1 MPEVITT
8 IFQAIS
14 AIFQFLVQRP
24 LIMLML
30 MSAPFLLASRTR
42 SVYPTRLMLGIF
54 SGLAA
59 SSLLIAFGPTLI
71 RYFFGYNAPV
81 FTTILIGLVLSLDVL
96 FLLIVIVDFFSV
108 VSSNRLSASRNM
120 LRIASLGK
128 PHDIEIELIN
138 KSASRV
144 KVSVKDDLPDCFEAK
159 PAKFDTVIEPLSRAI
174 FDYRINSDTRGKY
187 SMDCV
192 YTQVESFLG
201 LWKGLY
207 KLPVESMVYVY
218 PDMRQIAEYDLLAR
232 TNRLSLVGVRRTR
245 KIGQDNEFERLRD
258 YTTDDNYKNIDWR
271 STARRRKLTVKDF
284 QTSQSQRII
293 FMLDCGRLMTGMS
306 GRFDMLDHA
315 LNAILM
321 LSYVALK
328 QGDAVGLICFSDKVH
343 SFTPPRT
350 GLRHINHLL
359 NATFNQKASY
369 VESRFDDA
377 YFYLQRN
384 CPKRS
389 LVVLVSNVLDEV
401 NANQVLQFTSQ
412 LTGRHLP
419 LCVFAR
425 DHDLYRMVD
434 EYSDRPE
441 ASDKALYEAAASASI
456 LSWRKQVITDLQH
469 KGVLAIESFPE
480 DMTAQLVNQYLEI
493 KARHLL

>member
-1 MPEVITT
+1 MLEVANSIL
-8 IFQAIS
+8 
-14 AIFQFLVQRP
+14 QFWVQRP
-24 LIMLML
+24 LILLLFM
-30 MSAPFLLASRTR
+30 AIPFLIAVRWKQ
-42 SVYPTRLMLGIF
+42 VYPTPLMLFAFTI
-54 SGLAA
+54 LAT
-59 SSLLIAFGPTLI
+59 SSVFVAFFPVLLWVVLIADAIF
-71 RYFFGYNAPV
+71 
-81 FTTILIGLVLSLDVL
+81 ILIA
-96 FLLIVIVDFFSV
+96 LIDFFTV
-108 VSSNRLSASRNM
+108 VGANKLTASRKT
-120 LRIASLGK
+120 LKIASLGK
-128 PHDIEIELIN
+128 PHDVEIELIN
-138 KSASRV
+138 RSRKSIGV
-144 KVSVKDDLPDCFEAK
+144 TVKDDLPDCFTAT
-159 PAKFDTVIEPLSRAI
+159 PAKFDTVIEPRSRAI

-187 SMDCV
+187 QLSSIYV
-192 YTQVESFLG
+192 KVLSQLG
-201 LWKGLY
+201 LWNGLY
-207 KLPVESMVYVY
+207 QMPVESMVYVY

-271 STARRRKLTVKDF
+271 STAKRRKLTVKDY

-328 QGDAVGLICFSDKVH
+328 QGDAVGLICFSDRVH
-343 SFTPPRT
+343 SYTPPRT

-359 NATFNQKASY
+359 NATFDQKASY

-377 YFYLQRN
+377 FFYLQRN

-401 NANQVLQFTSQ
+401 NAHQILQFSSQ

-425 DHDLYRMVD
+425 DHDLYQMID
-434 EYSDRPE
+434 DYSDQPDT
-441 ASDKALYEAAASASI
+441 ASDRTLYEAAASASI

-469 KGVLAIESFPE
+469 QGVLAIESFPE

>member
-1 MPEVITT
+1 MIEV
-8 IFQAIS
+8 ANS
-14 AIFQFLVQRP
+14 IFQFLAQRP
-24 LIMLML
+24 LIMLLL
-30 MSAPFLLASRTR
+30 MALPLLLAVRTR
-42 SVYPTRLMLGIF
+42 QIYPTRLMLGIF
-54 SGLAA
+54 SLLAA
-59 SSLLIAFGPTLI
+59 SSILIAF
-71 RYFFGYNAPV
+71 APV
-81 FTTILIGLVLSLDVL
+81 LIPVVLIIDAI
-96 FLLIVIVDFFSV
+96 FLLVVLVDFFTV
-108 VSSNRLSASRNM
+108 VPAKNLSASRNM
-120 LRIASLGK
+120 LKIVSLGK
-128 PHDIEIELIN
+128 PHDVEIELIN
-138 KSASRV
+138 KSRK
-144 KVSVKDDLPDCFEAK
+144 KVSVTVKDDLPDCFTAT
-159 PAKFDTVIEPLSRAI
+159 PAKFDTAIEPRSRAI
-174 FDYRINSDTRGKY
+174 FDYRLNSDTRGKY
-187 SMDCV
+187 SMKTIFV
-192 YTQVESFLG
+192 RAKSRWA
-201 LWKGLY
+201 LWNALY
-207 KLPVESMVYVY
+207 QLPVESPVYVY

-258 YTTDDNYKNIDWR
+258 YTSDDNYKNIDWR
-271 STARRRKLTVKDF
+271 STAKRRKLTVKDF

-359 NATFNQKASY
+359 NATFDQKANY

-401 NANQVLQFTSQ
+401 NANQILQFNSQ

-425 DHDLYRMVD
+425 DHDLYQMVD
-434 EYSDRPE
+434 DYSDHPGE
-441 ASDKALYEAAASASI
+441 TGDKTLYEAAASASI

-469 KGVLAIESFPE
+469 QGVLAVESFPE

>member
-1 MPEVITT
+1 MIEV
-8 IFQAIS
+8 AYS
-14 AIFQFLVQRP
+14 IFQFLVQRP
-24 LIMLML
+24 LIMLLL
-30 MSAPFLLASRTR
+30 MSLPFVFAVRIGRIYPTHRMLGLFSLLAALSILIAVAPKMIPAVLVLDAIFLLVVFVDLFSVTGANRLTASRK
-42 SVYPTRLMLGIF
+42 
-54 SGLAA
+54 
-59 SSLLIAFGPTLI
+59 
-71 RYFFGYNAPV
+71 
-81 FTTILIGLVLSLDVL
+81 
-96 FLLIVIVDFFSV
+96 
-108 VSSNRLSASRNM
+108 M

-128 PHDIEIELIN
+128 PHEVEIELIN
-138 KSASRV
+138 KSAKKMSV
-144 KVSVKDDLPDCFEAK
+144 TVKDDLPDCFKAT
-159 PAKFDTVIEPLSRAI
+159 PASFDTVIEPRSRAI
-174 FDYRINSDTRGKY
+174 FDYKINSDTRGKY
-187 SMDCV
+187 SMNFIFV
-192 YTQVESFLG
+192 KVLSRLK
-201 LWKGLY
+201 LWNALY
-207 KLPVESMVYVY
+207 QMPVESLVYVY

-328 QGDAVGLICFSDKVH
+328 QGDAVGLLCFSDKIH

-359 NATFNQKASY
+359 NATFDQKASY

-377 YFYLQRN
+377 FFYLQRN

-401 NANQVLQFTSQ
+401 NANQILQFSAQ

-434 EYSDRPE
+434 DYSEQPGD
-441 ASDKALYEAAASASI
+441 ASDKKLYEAAASASI

-469 KGVLAIESFPE
+469 QGVLAIESFPE

>member
-1 MPEVITT
+1 MLEVANSIL
-8 IFQAIS
+8 
-14 AIFQFLVQRP
+14 QFWVQRP
-24 LIMLML
+24 LILLLFM
-30 MSAPFLLASRTR
+30 AIPFLIAVRWKQ
-42 SVYPTRLMLGIF
+42 VYPTPLMLFAFTI
-54 SGLAA
+54 LAT
-59 SSLLIAFGPTLI
+59 SSVFVAFFPVLLWVVLIADAIF
-71 RYFFGYNAPV
+71 
-81 FTTILIGLVLSLDVL
+81 ILIA
-96 FLLIVIVDFFSV
+96 LIDFFTV
-108 VSSNRLSASRNM
+108 VGANKLTASRKT
-120 LRIASLGK
+120 LKIASLGK
-128 PHDIEIELIN
+128 PHDVEIELIN
-138 KSASRV
+138 RSRKSIGV
-144 KVSVKDDLPDCFEAK
+144 TVKDDLPDCFTAT
-159 PAKFDTVIEPLSRAI
+159 PAKFDTVIEPRSRAI

-187 SMDCV
+187 QLSSIYV
-192 YTQVESFLG
+192 KVLSQLG
-201 LWKGLY
+201 LWNGLHQM
-207 KLPVESMVYVY
+207 PVESMVYVY

-271 STARRRKLTVKDF
+271 STAKRRKLTVKDY

-328 QGDAVGLICFSDKVH
+328 QGDAVGLICFSDRVH
-343 SFTPPRT
+343 SYTPPRT

-359 NATFNQKASY
+359 NATFDQKASY

-377 YFYLQRN
+377 FFYLQRN

-401 NANQVLQFTSQ
+401 NAHQILQFSSQ

-425 DHDLYRMVD
+425 DHDLYQMID
-434 EYSDRPE
+434 DYSDQPDT
-441 ASDKALYEAAASASI
+441 ASDRTLYEAAASASI

-469 KGVLAIESFPE
+469 QGVLAIESFPE

>member
-1 MPEVITT
+1 MPEFANSI
-8 IFQAIS
+8 I
-14 AIFQFLVQRP
+14 QFLVQRP
-24 LIMLML
+24 LILLALM
-30 MSAPFLLASRTR
+30 AIPFLIAVRWKK
-42 SVYPTRLMLGIF
+42 VYPTRTMLAAFSVLAVSSVVIAFVPSILIPILIADGIF
-54 SGLAA
+54 
-59 SSLLIAFGPTLI
+59 LLIALI
-71 RYFFGYNAPV
+71 
-81 FTTILIGLVLSLDVL
+81 
-96 FLLIVIVDFFSV
+96 DFFSV
-108 VSSNRLSASRNM
+108 VGTSKLTASRNT
-120 LRIASLGK
+120 LKIASLGK
-128 PHDIEIELIN
+128 PHDVEIELIN
-138 KSASRV
+138 RSRKQISV
-144 KVSVKDDLPDCFEAK
+144 AVKDDLPGCFTAT
-159 PAKFDTVIEPLSRAI
+159 PANFETAIEPQSRAI

-187 SMDCV
+187 SLNSIYV
-192 YTQVESFLG
+192 KVISKWS
-201 LWKGLY
+201 LWNGLY
-207 KLPVESMVYVY
+207 QLPVESMVYVY

-271 STARRRKLTVKDF
+271 STAKRRKLTVKDF

-328 QGDAVGLICFSDKVH
+328 QGDAVGLICFSDKVL

-359 NATFNQKASY
+359 NATFDQKASY

-377 YFYLQRN
+377 FFYLQKN

-401 NANQVLQFTSQ
+401 NAHQVMQFSSQ

-434 EYSDRPE
+434 EYG
-441 ASDKALYEAAASASI
+441 DKGGEVSEQALYEAAASASI

-480 DMTAQLVNQYLEI
+480 EMTAQLVNQYLEI

>member
-1 MPEVITT
+1 MLEIITSIMEAINS
-8 IFQAIS
+8 IFL
-14 AIFQFLVQRP
+14 FLVQRP
-24 LIMLML
+24 LIMLL
-30 MSAPFLLASRTR
+30 MMALPFLLAVRTR
-42 SVYPTRLMLGIF
+42 QIYPTRLMLGLF
-54 SGLAA
+54 TALAV
-59 SSLLIAFGPTLI
+59 SSVLIAFFPILL
-71 RYFFGYNAPV
+71 YF
-81 FTTILIGLVLSLDVL
+81 VL
-96 FLLIVIVDFFSV
+96 FLDAVFLLAAFIDFFSV
-108 VSSNRLSASRNM
+108 VRARNLSASRKT
-120 LRIASLGK
+120 LKIASLGK
-128 PHDIEIELIN
+128 PHDMEIELIN
-138 KSASRV
+138 RSRKWV
-144 KVSVKDDLPDCFEAK
+144 YVTVKDDLPGCFKAT
-159 PAKFDTVIEPLSRAI
+159 PAKFDTVIEPQSRAI

-187 SMDCV
+187 SLKYIFV
-192 YTQVESFLG
+192 RVLSNFQ
-201 LWKGLY
+201 LWNALY
-207 KLPVESMVYVY
+207 QLPVESMIYVY

-258 YTTDDNYKNIDWR
+258 YTNDDNYKNIDWR
-271 STARRRKLTVKDF
+271 STAKRRKLTVKDF
-284 QTSQSQRII
+284 QTSQSQRIV

-328 QGDAVGLICFSDKVH
+328 QGDAVGLICFSDQVH

-359 NATFNQKASY
+359 NATFDQKASY

-401 NANQVLQFTSQ
+401 NANQILQFNSQ

-425 DHDLYRMVD
+425 DHDLYQMVD
-434 EYSDRPE
+434 DYSDQPE
-441 ASDKALYEAAASASI
+441 SATDKELYEAAASASI

-469 KGVLAIESFPE
+469 QGVLAIESFPE

>member
-1 MPEVITT
+1 MIETLSN
-8 IFQAIS
+8 FANY
-14 AIFQFLVQRP
+14 FVQRP
-24 LIMLML
+24 LLL
-30 MSAPFLLASRTR
+30 LLAMALPLLLAVRWKK
-42 SVYPTRLMLGIF
+42 VYPSKLLLGIF
-54 SGLAA
+54 SLVAAA
-59 SSLLIAFGPTLI
+59 SVTMTFWPVLLFPILIADLI
-71 RYFFGYNAPV
+71 LLSIV
-81 FTTILIGLVLSLDVL
+81 LI
-96 FLLIVIVDFFSV
+96 DFFMVVGVKQLSV
-108 VSSNRLSASRNM
+108 NRNT

-128 PHDIEIELIN
+128 PHDVELELIN
-138 KSASRV
+138 RSKSRIHV
-144 KVSVKDDLPDCFEAK
+144 TVKDDLPNSFTATPPQFETWI
-159 PAKFDTVIEPLSRAI
+159 DGSSRAI
-174 FDYRINSDTRGKY
+174 FDYKISSESRGKY
-187 SMDCV
+187 SMKEV
-192 YTQVESFLG
+192 FVKVKSQLM
-201 LWKGLY
+201 LWNGLY
-207 KLPVESMVYVY
+207 QLPLESMIYVY
-218 PDMRQIAEYDLLAR
+218 PDMRQIAEFDLLAR

-258 YTTDDNYKNIDWR
+258 YTTDDSYKNIDWR

-284 QTSQSQRII
+284 QSSQSQRII

-306 GRFDMLDHA
+306 GRFNMLDHA

-328 QGDAVGLICFSDKVH
+328 QGDAVGLLCFSDKIH

-359 NATFNQKASY
+359 NATFDQKSNY

-377 YFYLQRN
+377 FFYLQKN

-401 NANQVLQFTSQ
+401 NANQILQFSSQ

-425 DHDLYRMVD
+425 DHDLFQMVD
-434 EYSDRPE
+434 RYADHPE
-441 ASDKALYEAAASASI
+441 TASQRTLFEAAASANI
-456 LSWRKQVITDLQH
+456 LSWRKQVINDLQH

>member
-1 MPEVITT
+1 MLEVVST
-8 IFQAIS
+8 
-14 AIFQFLVQRP
+14 IFQFLVQRP
-24 LIMLML
+24 LIMLLL
-30 MSAPFLLASRTR
+30 MAAPFLLAVRTR
-42 SVYPTRLMLGIF
+42 SVFPTRLMLGIF
-54 SGLAA
+54 SCLAG
-59 SSLLIAFGPTLI
+59 SSLLIAVGPGLI
-71 RYFFGYNAPV
+71 TYLLGFSSPLVAR
-81 FTTILIGLVLSLDVL
+81 ILIAVVVALDVL
-96 FLLIVIVDFFSV
+96 LLLVAFADFFTV
-108 VSSNRLSASRNM
+108 VSASKLSASRSM

-128 PHDIEIELIN
+128 PHDVEIELVN
-138 KSASRV
+138 KSTYRV
-144 KVSVKDDLPDCFEAK
+144 KVSVKDDLPGSFKAT
-159 PAKFDTVIEPLSRAI
+159 PANFDTVVEPLSRAV
-174 FDYRINSDTRGKY
+174 FDYRIVSDMRGKY

-192 YTQVESFLG
+192 YVEVRSFAG

-207 KLPVESMVYVY
+207 KLPAESMLYVY

-258 YTTDDNYKNIDWR
+258 YTADDNYKNIDWR
-271 STARRRKLTVKDF
+271 STAKRRKLTVKDF

-359 NATFNQKASY
+359 NATFDQKASY

-377 YFYLQRN
+377 FFYLQRN

-401 NANQVLQFTSQ
+401 NANQVLQFSSQ

-425 DHDLYRMVD
+425 DHDLYQMVD
-434 EYSDRPE
+434 KYSDQVDAGG
-441 ASDKALYEAAASASI
+441 ASDKTLYEAAASASI

-469 KGVLAIESFPE
+469 QGVLAIESFPE

>member
-1 MPEVITT
+1 MEVVNSILVVINTT
-8 IFQAIS
+8 
-14 AIFQFLVQRP
+14 FQFLVQRP
-24 LIMLML
+24 LIMLLL
-30 MSAPFLLASRTR
+30 MALPLLMAARIR
-42 SVYPTRLMLGIF
+42 QVYPTRLMLGVF
-54 SGLAA
+54 TVLAT
-59 SSLLIAFGPTLI
+59 SSVAIAFFPMALYFVLFFDAVFLLIAFI
-71 RYFFGYNAPV
+71 
-81 FTTILIGLVLSLDVL
+81 
-96 FLLIVIVDFFSV
+96 DFFTV
-108 VSSNRLSASRNM
+108 VGASKLSASRNT
-120 LRIASLGK
+120 LKIASLGK
-128 PHDIEIELIN
+128 PHDVEIELLN
-138 KSASRV
+138 RSRQSV
-144 KVSVKDDLPDCFEAK
+144 TVTVKDDLPDCFKAT
-159 PAKFDTVIEPLSRAI
+159 PASFDTVVEAQSRAI

-187 SMDCV
+187 SMKYV
-192 YTQVESFLG
+192 FVRALSQLK
-201 LWKGLY
+201 LWNALHQ
-207 KLPVESMVYVY
+207 LPVESMVYVY

-271 STARRRKLTVKDF
+271 STAKRRKLTVKDF

-350 GLRHINHLL
+350 SLRHINHLL
-359 NATFNQKASY
+359 NATFDQKANY

-401 NANQVLQFTSQ
+401 NANQILQFNSQ

-425 DHDLYRMVD
+425 DHDLYQMVD
-434 EYSDRPE
+434 EYSEQPESATDRE
-441 ASDKALYEAAASASI
+441 LYEAAASASI

-469 KGVLAIESFPE
+469 QGVLAIESFPE

>member
-1 MPEVITT
+1 MLEVIYT
-8 IFQAIS
+8 IMEVANT
-14 AIFQFLVQRP
+14 IFQFLVQRP
-24 LIMLML
+24 LIMLAL
-30 MSAPFLLASRTR
+30 MATPFLIAARAR
-42 SVYPTRLMLGIF
+42 SIFPTRFMLGVF
-54 SGLAA
+54 SCLAA
-59 SSLLIAFGPTLI
+59 LSLLIAFGPALI
-71 RYFFGYNAPV
+71 RYFFGLNAPV
-81 FTTILIGLVLSLDVL
+81 FTSILIGLVLALDAL
-96 FLLIVIVDFFSV
+96 FLLVASVDFFSV
-108 VSSNRLSASRNM
+108 AKANKLSASRSM

-128 PHDIEIELIN
+128 PHEVEIELVN
-138 KSASRV
+138 KSTRKV
-144 KVSVKDDLPDCFEAK
+144 KVSVKDDLHDAFKAT
-159 PAKFDTVIEPLSRAI
+159 PAKFDTTVEPRSRAI
-174 FDYRINSDTRGKY
+174 FDYRVVSDTRGKY
-187 SMDCV
+187 SMNYV
-192 YTQVESFLG
+192 FAKVLSFGG

-207 KLPVESMVYVY
+207 KLPVESMLYVY

-271 STARRRKLTVKDF
+271 STAKRRKLTVKDF

-328 QGDAVGLICFSDKVH
+328 QGDAVGLVCFSDKVH

-359 NATFNQKASY
+359 NATFDQKASY

-401 NANQVLQFTSQ
+401 NANQILQFTSQ

-425 DHDLYRMVD
+425 DHDLYQMVD
-434 EYSDRPE
+434 NYSDRPN

>member
-1 MPEVITT
+1 MLESVT
-8 IFQAIS
+8 AILQVAN

-24 LIMLML
+24 LIMLLL
-30 MSAPFLLASRTR
+30 MSLPLLIAVRLGKI
-42 SVYPTRLMLGIF
+42 YPTRLMLALF
-54 SGLAA
+54 TFLAA
-59 SSLLIAFGPTLI
+59 SSILIAIFP
-71 RYFFGYNAPV
+71 P
-81 FTTILIGLVLSLDVL
+81 
-96 FLLIVIVDFFSV
+96 LLIVVLILDAMFLFVAFIDLFLV
-108 VSSNRLSASRNM
+108 VGVKHFSASRKA
-120 LRIASLGK
+120 LKIASLGK

-138 KSASRV
+138 SSRSKV
-144 KVSVKDDLPDCFEAK
+144 KVTVKDDLPGCFKAT
-159 PAKFDTVIEPLSRAI
+159 PARFDTEIGPQSRAI
-174 FDYRINSDTRGKY
+174 FNYRINSDTRGKY
-187 SMDCV
+187 SMNFIFV
-192 YTQVESFLG
+192 RAMSSLR
-201 LWKGLY
+201 LWNAIY
-207 KLPVESMVYVY
+207 QLPVESMVYVY

-258 YTTDDNYKNIDWR
+258 YTSDDNYKNIDWR
-271 STARRRKLTVKDF
+271 STAKRRKLTVKDF

-359 NATFNQKASY
+359 NATFDQKASY

-401 NANQVLQFTSQ
+401 NANQILQFNSQ

-425 DHDLYRMVD
+425 DHDLYQMVD
-434 EYSDRPE
+434 DYSDKPDAATDSE
-441 ASDKALYEAAASASI
+441 LFEAAASASI

-469 KGVLAIESFPE
+469 QGVLAIESFPE

>member
-1 MPEVITT
+1 M
-8 IFQAIS
+8 A
-14 AIFQFLVQRP
+14 L
-24 LIMLML
+24 
-30 MSAPFLLASRTR
+30 PFLLAVRSRK
-42 SVYPTRLMLGIF
+42 VYPTKRMLGVF
-54 SGLAA
+54 SVFAA
-59 SSLLIAFGPTLI
+59 SSVLIAF
-71 RYFFGYNAPV
+71 APWLLPV
-81 FTTILIGLVLSLDVL
+81 VLAADGI
-96 FLLIVIVDFFSV
+96 FLLVALVDFFTV
-108 VSSNRLSASRNM
+108 VGSGKFVASRDM
-120 LRIASLGK
+120 VRIASLGK
-128 PHDIEIELIN
+128 PHDVEIELIN
-138 KSASRV
+138 KSSSRINV
-144 KVSVKDDLPDCFEAK
+144 TVKDDLHDCFKAK
-159 PAKFDTVIEPLSRAI
+159 PAKFDTTIEPLSRAI
-174 FDYRINSDTRGKY
+174 FDYQINSDTRGKF
-187 SMDCV
+187 SMNSV
-192 YTQVESFLG
+192 FVKVLSRLS
-201 LWKGLY
+201 LWNGMY
-207 KLPVESMVYVY
+207 QLPVESMLYVY

-328 QGDAVGLICFSDKVH
+328 QGDAVGLVCFSDKVH

-359 NATFNQKASY
+359 NATFDQKASY

-377 YFYLQRN
+377 FFYLQKN

-389 LVVLVSNVLDEV
+389 LVVLVTNVLDEV
-401 NANQVLQFTSQ
+401 NANQVLQFSAQ

-425 DHDLYRMVD
+425 DHDLYQMI
-434 EYSDRPE
+434 DRYADHPN
-441 ASDKALYEAAASASI
+441 SLDVGNRTLYEAAASASI
-456 LSWRKQVITDLQH
+456 LLWRKQVITDLQH
-469 KGVLAIESFPE
+469 QGVLAIESFPE
-480 DMTAQLVNQYLEI
+480 DMTAHLVNQYLEI

>member
-1 MPEVITT
+1 MNVDQI
-8 IFQAIS
+8 INFVGQS
-14 AIFQFLVQRP
+14 FQFLLQRP
-24 LIMLML
+24 LVMLFCMAL
-30 MSAPFLLASRTR
+30 PFLLAARVR
-42 SVYPTRLMLGIF
+42 RVFPTRVMLALF
-54 SGLAA
+54 TALASMSVLIAFAPIIAPVVLLLDFVFLLVVFGDFFTVIKA
-59 SSLLIAFGPTLI
+59 SSLE
-71 RYFFGYNAPV
+71 
-81 FTTILIGLVLSLDVL
+81 
-96 FLLIVIVDFFSV
+96 
-108 VSSNRLSASRNM
+108 ASRNV

-128 PHDIEIELIN
+128 PHEVEIELVN
-138 KSASRV
+138 NSKRRAFV
-144 KVSVKDDLPDCFEAK
+144 TVKDDLPECFTAD
-159 PAKFDTVIEPLSRAI
+159 PASFDTIIEPRSRTV

-187 SMDCV
+187 EMHSV
-192 YTQVESFLG
+192 FVRAISSLS
-201 LWKGLY
+201 LWKAHY
-207 KLPVESMVYVY
+207 SIPVESLVYVY

-232 TNRLSLVGVRRTR
+232 TNRLNLVGVRRTR

-271 STARRRKLTVKDF
+271 STAKRRKLTVKDF
-284 QTSQSQRII
+284 QTNQSQRII

-328 QGDAVGLICFSDKVH
+328 QGDAVGLVCFGDKVH

-377 YFYLQRN
+377 FFYLQKN

-389 LVVLVSNVLDEV
+389 LVVLITNVLDEV
-401 NANQVLQFTSQ
+401 NANQILQFSSQ

-425 DHDLYRMVD
+425 DHDLFQMVD
-434 EYSDRPE
+434 QYTESM
-441 ASDKALYEAAASASI
+441 ASSEDTALYEAAASATI
-456 LSWRKQVITDLQH
+456 LSWRRQVITDLQH
-469 KGVLAIESFPE
+469 QGVLAIESFPE

>member
-1 MPEVITT
+1 
-8 IFQAIS
+8 
-14 AIFQFLVQRP
+14 
-24 LIMLML
+24 
-30 MSAPFLLASRTR
+30 
-42 SVYPTRLMLGIF
+42 
-54 SGLAA
+54 
-59 SSLLIAFGPTLI
+59 
-71 RYFFGYNAPV
+71 
-81 FTTILIGLVLSLDVL
+81 
-96 FLLIVIVDFFSV
+96 
-108 VSSNRLSASRNM
+108 M

-328 QGDAVGLICFSDKVH
+328 QGCLLYTSP
-343 SFTPPRT
+343 SPRDLST
-350 GLRHINHLL
+350 
-359 NATFNQKASY
+359 
-369 VESRFDDA
+369 SRM
-377 YFYLQRN
+377 
-384 CPKRS
+384 PS
-389 LVVLVSNVLDEV
+389 
-401 NANQVLQFTSQ
+401 
-412 LTGRHLP
+412 
-419 LCVFAR
+419 
-425 DHDLYRMVD
+425 
-434 EYSDRPE
+434 
-441 ASDKALYEAAASASI
+441 SA
-456 LSWRKQVITDLQH
+456 
-469 KGVLAIESFPE
+469 
-480 DMTAQLVNQYLEI
+480 
-493 KARHLL
+493 

>member
-1 MPEVITT
+1 MIDFFSTCLE
-8 IFQAIS
+8 FLS
-14 AIFQFLVQRP
+14 SCFQFLVQRP
-24 LIMLML
+24 LILLLLM
-30 MSAPFLLASRTR
+30 AIPLAVAVRWKQ
-42 SVYPTRLMLGIF
+42 VYPTKRSLIIF
-54 SGLAA
+54 SFVAA
-59 SSLLIAFGPTLI
+59 TSVLITFFPILF
-71 RYFFGYNAPV
+71 YF
-81 FTTILIGLVLSLDVL
+81 VLYLDAI
-96 FLLIVIVDFFSV
+96 FLIVCAIDFFSV
-108 VSSNRLSASRNM
+108 VSAKHLSASREM

-128 PHDIEIELIN
+128 PHSVELELIN
-138 KSASRV
+138 RSTNRIAV
-144 KVSVKDDLPDCFEAK
+144 TVQDDLPNCFTATPE
-159 PAKFDTVIEPLSRAI
+159 KFDTVIEPSSRAI
-174 FDYRINSDTRGKY
+174 FDYKVTSDIRGKY
-187 SMDCV
+187 SMSLMFV
-192 YTQVESFLG
+192 KVLSRWG
-201 LWKGLY
+201 LWNGLY
-207 KLPVESMVYVY
+207 QLPVESTLSVY

-258 YTTDDNYKNIDWR
+258 YTSDDNYKNIDWR
-271 STARRRKLTVKDF
+271 STARRQKLTVKDF

-359 NATFNQKASY
+359 NATFDQKASY

-377 YFYLQRN
+377 FFNLQKN

-389 LVVLVSNVLDEV
+389 LVVLVTNVLDEV
-401 NANQVLQFTSQ
+401 NAHQILQFSTQ

-425 DHDLYRMVD
+425 DHDLFQMVD
-434 EYSDRPE
+434 KYADHPGTASDRT
-441 ASDKALYEAAASASI
+441 LYEAAASASI

>member
-1 MPEVITT
+1 MLEI
-8 IFQAIS
+8 ANS
-14 AIFQFLVQRP
+14 IFQFLVQRP
-24 LIMLML
+24 LILLALM
-30 MSAPFLLASRTR
+30 AIPFLVAVRWKQ
-42 SVYPTRLMLGIF
+42 VYPTRLMLGLFTI
-54 SGLAA
+54 LAV
-59 SSLLIAFGPTLI
+59 SSVVIAFVPWLLVPILIADAIGLLIALI
-71 RYFFGYNAPV
+71 
-81 FTTILIGLVLSLDVL
+81 
-96 FLLIVIVDFFSV
+96 DFFSV
-108 VSSNRLSASRNM
+108 VSTGKLSASRNT
-120 LRIASLGK
+120 LKIASLGK
-128 PHDIEIELIN
+128 PHEVEIELIN
-138 KSASRV
+138 RSQKKIGV
-144 KVSVKDDLPDCFEAK
+144 TVKDDLPDCFK
-159 PAKFDTVIEPLSRAI
+159 VTPASFDTVIEPRSRAI

-187 SMDCV
+187 MLNSIYV
-192 YTQVESFLG
+192 KVLSRWS
-201 LWKGLY
+201 LWNGLY
-207 KLPVESMVYVY
+207 QMPVESMIYVY

-258 YTTDDNYKNIDWR
+258 YTADDNYKNIDWR
-271 STARRRKLTVKDF
+271 STAKRRKLTVKDF

-359 NATFNQKASY
+359 NATFDQKASY

-377 YFYLQRN
+377 YFYLQKN

-401 NANQVLQFTSQ
+401 NAHQILQFSSQ

-425 DHDLYRMVD
+425 DHDLYQMVD
-434 EYSDRPE
+434 DYSDQE
-441 ASDKALYEAAASASI
+441 GEVSDRTLYEAAASASI

-469 KGVLAIESFPE
+469 QGVLAIESFPE

>member
-1 MPEVITT
+1 MSEIAALT
-8 IFQAIS
+8 
-14 AIFQFLVQRP
+14 FQFLVQRP
-24 LIMLML
+24 LIMLLIMA
-30 MSAPFLLASRTR
+30 APLLFVARTYRVFPTRNMLLAF
-42 SVYPTRLMLGIF
+42 SV
-54 SGLAA
+54 LAVL
-59 SSLLIAFGPTLI
+59 SLLIAF
-71 RYFFGYNAPV
+71 APV
-81 FTTILIGLVLSLDVL
+81 LIPLILFADVV
-96 FLLIVIVDFFSV
+96 FLLMIFVDFFSV
-108 VSSNRLSASRNM
+108 LKAKDLSVSRNV

-128 PHDIEIELIN
+128 PHEVEVELIN
-138 KSASRV
+138 KSKKRV
-144 KVSVKDDLPDCFEAK
+144 SVTVKDDLPDCFTADPES
-159 PAKFDTVIEPLSRAI
+159 FNTVLDPLSRTI

-187 SMDCV
+187 QMSSVFVRAM
-192 YTQVESFLG
+192 SRWS
-201 LWKGLY
+201 LWNSLY
-207 KLPVESMVYVY
+207 SLPVESMVYVY

-232 TNRLSLVGVRRTR
+232 TNRLNLVGVRRTR

-271 STARRRKLTVKDF
+271 STAKRRKLTVKDF
-284 QTSQSQRII
+284 QTNQSQRII

-343 SFTPPRT
+343 SYTPPRT

-377 YFYLQRN
+377 FFYLQRN

-389 LVVLVSNVLDEV
+389 LVVMVTNVLDEV
-401 NANQVLQFTSQ
+401 NANQILQFSSQ

-425 DHDLYRMVD
+425 DHDLFQMVD
-434 EYSDRPE
+434 DYTEGRAVGSDR
-441 ASDKALYEAAASASI
+441 ALYEAAASASI

-469 KGVLAIESFPE
+469 QGVLAIESFPE